1 VKTKNARTCLV
12 AGFDWKRQ
20 IKMNKE
26 RALERWKEVMFGV
39 NTCVQC
45 ILNPPSDR
53 SICSDCVSSHARE
66 RALKIIEDLKRKT
79 GYSCEMEYKQ
89 GRFIFK
95 LEPVEGGGD
104 R

>member
-1 VKTKNARTCLV
+1 LIREVGN
-12 AGFDWKRQ
+12 
-20 IKMNKE
+20 MNKE
-26 RALERWKEVMFGV
+26 RALERWKEVIFGV
-39 NTCVQC
+39 NSCVQC
-45 ILNPPSDR
+45 VLNPPSDR

-66 RALKIIEDLKRKT
+66 RALKIIEDLKKET

-89 GRFIFK
+89 GRFVFK